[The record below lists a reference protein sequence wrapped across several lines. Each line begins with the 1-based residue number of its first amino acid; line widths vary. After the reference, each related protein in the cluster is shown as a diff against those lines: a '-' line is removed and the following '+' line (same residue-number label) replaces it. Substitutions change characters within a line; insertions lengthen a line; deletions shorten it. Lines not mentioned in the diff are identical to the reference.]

1 MENEEGVLQG
11 LIKKAGI
18 KRIIIIGL
26 CGIALLVLSV
36 PEGFFSKEK
45 GNNTEVISEE
55 GRVYDDS
62 YCELLENKLE
72 NILEKTPNVGDV
84 TVMITLQDTG
94 EQEVLKENTNVSS
107 NTTKDNETVVED
119 SSSEKAVFEENG
131 SDKLPY
137 VINKYEP
144 KVEGVVV
151 IVTGD
156 ISSKNIN
163 DINDAIKALFDV
175 PAHKIKVIKGN

>member
-11 LIKKAGI
+11 FIKKAGI

-26 CGIALLVLSV
+26 CGMALLVLSI
-36 PEGFFSKEK
+36 PEGIFSKEK
-45 GNNTEVISEE
+45 SKDKEIVNEE
-55 GRVYDDS
+55 SIEYDDS
-62 YCELLENKLE
+62 YGAFLENKLE
-72 NILEKTPNVGDV
+72 NVLEKIPEVGNV

-94 EQEVLKENTNVSS
+94 EREVLKENTNVSS
-107 NTTKDNETVVED
+107 NTQKDNETVVED

-131 SDKLPY
+131 SDKMPY
-137 VINKYEP
+137 VINRYEP

-151 IVTGD
+151 IATGN

-163 DINDAIKALFDV
+163 DINDAIKALFNV